1 MKKVALA
8 SLLAIAT
15 SMLCATPIALA
26 QAAASG
32 GGAAQQIT
40 IKDPAEYN
48 DYSNAIS
55 QSSPAAKASAIEAFL
70 TKYPNSVVKEEMLEQ
85 LMAAYQAQNNMD
97 KTVDAAS
104 RLLQADP
111 NNLRALAITVY
122 IKKAQAAQ
130 KSTPADQQPL
140 LDEAA
145 ASAQKGLA
153 APKPANM
160 PDADFEKLKA
170 ATAPIFYSAI
180 AMDDQLKKDYPG
192 AVDNFKK
199 ELAAVPVAQTQTGPQ
214 LNDTYLL
221 GQAYA
226 QQTPPDLKNAVW
238 FLTRAAA
245 YAPPAAKDQIEKAAE
260 YYYNKYH
267 GSMDGFDQVKTLVT
281 QSVLPPDSYN
291 PTAAPP
297 PPSPADQAAK
307 VVATTPDLKTLN
319 LNDKEFILFN
329 GKPEDADKMWDD
341 DEGADLP
348 DSGQGGLGDGGLRA
362 ACGDGRR
369 EGVEHGGLHDQHEE
383 AADHAAGDRHHG
395 ELRRHLRF
403 VHAESEDDH
412 ADRWRATRAGEAGTA
427 CSTPPA
433 RCALNQ
439 ECRCEVREG
448 RPANGPPF
456 LFCGGKAAVDAW

>member
-15 SMLCATPIALA
+15 STLCAAPIALA
-26 QAAASG
+26 QAAAG
-32 GGAAQQIT
+32 GGGAQQIT

-70 TKYPNSVVKEEMLEQ
+70 TKYPNSVVKGEMLEQ
-85 LMAAYQAQNNMD
+85 LMAAYQATNNMD
-97 KTVDAAS
+97 KTVDAAN
-104 RLLQADP
+104 RLLQTDP

-130 KSTPADQQPL
+130 KSTPAEQQPL

-145 ASAQKGLA
+145 ANAQKGIA

-160 PDADFEKLKA
+160 SDADYQKLKD
-170 ATAPIFYSAI
+170 ATTPIFYSAI

-192 AVDNFKK
+192 AEDAFKK
-199 ELAAVPVAQTQTGPQ
+199 ELQAVPAAQTQAGPS

-267 GSMDGFDQVKTLVT
+267 GGMDGFDQVKTLVT

-291 PTAAPP
+291 PTPAPP

-307 VVATTPDLKTLN
+307 VVASTPDLKTLN

-329 GKPEDADKMWDD
+329 GKPEDAGKMWDTMKGQTY
-341 DEGADLP
+341 EIPGKVVSATP
-348 DSGQGGLGDGGLRA
+348 DSVQLAVTDDA
-362 ACGDGRR
+362 KASNT
-369 EGVEHGGLHDQHEE
+369 
-383 AADHAAGDRHHG
+383 ADFTINMKKP
-395 ELRRHLRF
+395 L
-403 VHAESEDDH
+403 
-412 ADRWRATRAGEAGTA
+412 T
-427 CSTPPA
+427 TPPA
-433 RCALNQ
+433 IGNMVNYDATFDSYTQNPKMITLINGTPPAPEKPKPTHRAPAH
-439 ECRCEVREG
+439 
-448 RPANGPPF
+448 RPSH
-456 LFCGGKAAVDAW
+456 

>member
-15 SMLCATPIALA
+15 STLCAAPFALA
-26 QAAASG
+26 QAAAS

-85 LMAAYQAQNNMD
+85 LMAAYQATNNMD
-97 KTVDAAS
+97 KTVDAAQ
-104 RLLQADP
+104 RLLQTDP

-130 KSTPADQQPL
+130 KSTPAEQQPL
-140 LDEAA
+140 LDDAA
-145 ASAQKGLA
+145 ASAQKGIA
-153 APKPANM
+153 AQKPANM
-160 PDADFEKLKA
+160 AQADFDKLKA
-170 ATAPIFYSAI
+170 ATTPIFYSAI
-180 AMDDQLKKDYPG
+180 ALDDQLKKDYPG
-192 AVDNFKK
+192 AEDAFKK
-199 ELAAVPVAQTQTGPQ
+199 ELQAVPPAQTQTGPQ

-238 FLTRAAA
+238 FLTRAAQF
-245 YAPPAAKDQIEKAAE
+245 APPAAKYQIETAAE

-267 GSMDGFDQVKTLVT
+267 GGMDGFDQVKTLVT

-291 PTAAPP
+291 PTPAPP

-307 VVATTPDLKTLN
+307 VVASTPDLKTLN

-329 GKPEDADKMWDD
+329 GKPEDAAKMWDTMKGQTYEIPGKVVSATPESVQLAVTD
-341 DEGADLP
+341 DAKASNTADFTINMKKPL
-348 DSGQGGLGDGGLRA
+348 
-362 ACGDGRR
+362 
-369 EGVEHGGLHDQHEE
+369 
-383 AADHAAGDRHHG
+383 
-395 ELRRHLRF
+395 
-403 VHAESEDDH
+403 
-412 ADRWRATRAGEAGTA
+412 T
-427 CSTPPA
+427 TPPA
-433 RCALNQ
+433 IGTMVNYDATFDSYTQNPKMITLID
-439 ECRCEVREG
+439 G
-448 RPANGPPF
+448 APPAPTKPVHH
-456 LFCGGKAAVDAW
+456 AAPRKRAAQ

>member
-15 SMLCATPIALA
+15 STLCATPIALA
-26 QAAASG
+26 QAAAS

-55 QSSPAAKASAIEAFL
+55 QSSPPAKAAAIEAFV

-85 LMAAYQAQNNMD
+85 LMAAYQATNNMD
-97 KTVDAAS
+97 KTVDAAT
-104 RLLQADP
+104 RLLQTDP
-111 NNLRALAITVY
+111 NNLRALAILVY

-130 KSTPADQQPL
+130 KPTPAEQQPL

-145 ASAQKGLA
+145 ASAQKGIA

-160 PDADFEKLKA
+160 SDADFQKLKD
-170 ATAPIFYSAI
+170 ATTPIFYSAV
-180 AMDDQLKKDYPG
+180 ALDDQLKKDYPG
-192 AVDNFKK
+192 AEEAFKK
-199 ELAAVPVAQTQTGPQ
+199 ELQSIPPAQTQTGPP

-221 GQAYA
+221 GQTYA

-238 FLTRAAA
+238 FLTRAAQ

-267 GSMDGFDQVKTLVT
+267 GGMDGFDQVKTLVT

-291 PTAAPP
+291 PTPAPP

-307 VVATTPDLKTLN
+307 VVASTPDLKSLN

-329 GKPEDADKMWDD
+329 GKPEDAGKMWDTMKGQTYEIPGKVVSATADSVQLAVTD
-341 DEGADLP
+341 DAKASNTADFTINMKKPL
-348 DSGQGGLGDGGLRA
+348 
-362 ACGDGRR
+362 
-369 EGVEHGGLHDQHEE
+369 
-383 AADHAAGDRHHG
+383 
-395 ELRRHLRF
+395 
-403 VHAESEDDH
+403 
-412 ADRWRATRAGEAGTA
+412 T
-427 CSTPPA
+427 TPPA
-433 RCALNQ
+433 IGTMVNYDATFDSYTQNPKMITLINGAPPAP
-439 ECRCEVREG
+439 VRHTPTH
-448 RPANGPPF
+448 RRTQ
-456 LFCGGKAAVDAW
+456 

>member
-26 QAAASG
+26 QAAAG
-32 GGAAQQIT
+32 GGGAQQIT

-70 TKYPNSVVKEEMLEQ
+70 TKYPNSVVKVSMLEE
-85 LMAAYQAQNNMD
+85 LLAAYQAQNNMD
-97 KTVDAAS
+97 KTVDTAG
-104 RLLQADP
+104 RVLQADP
-111 NNLRALAITVY
+111 NNLRALAIRVY

-145 ASAQKGLA
+145 ADAQKGLA
-153 APKPANM
+153 APKPEAM
-160 PDADFEKLKA
+160 PQADFDKLKA

-180 AMDDQLKKDYPG
+180 ALDNQLKKDYAG
-192 AVDNFKK
+192 AEEAFKK
-199 ELAAVPVAQTQTGPQ
+199 ELAAVPIAQTQTGPQ

-267 GSMDGFDQVKTLVT
+267 GSMEGFDQVKTLVT

-307 VVATTPDLKTLN
+307 VVSTTPDLKTLN

-329 GKPEDADKMWDD
+329 GKPEDAGKMWDTMKGQTYEIPGKVVSATADSVQLAVTD
-341 DEGADLP
+341 DAKASNTADFTINMKKPL
-348 DSGQGGLGDGGLRA
+348 
-362 ACGDGRR
+362 
-369 EGVEHGGLHDQHEE
+369 
-383 AADHAAGDRHHG
+383 
-395 ELRRHLRF
+395 
-403 VHAESEDDH
+403 
-412 ADRWRATRAGEAGTA
+412 T
-427 CSTPPA
+427 TPPA
-433 RCALNQ
+433 IGT
-439 ECRCEVREG
+439 EVNYDATFDSYTQNPKMITLIDG
-448 RPANGPPF
+448 APPAPTKPARR
-456 LFCGGKAAVDAW
+456 AAPRKRAAH

>member
-15 SMLCATPIALA
+15 SMLCSTPIALA
-26 QAAASG
+26 QAAAAG
-32 GGAAQQIT
+32 GGAQQIT

-85 LMAAYQAQNNMD
+85 LMAAYQAQNNLD
-97 KTVDAAS
+97 KTVDAAQ
-104 RLLQADP
+104 RLLQLDP

-145 ASAQKGLA
+145 ANAQKGLA

-160 PDADFEKLKA
+160 SDADFQKLKA

-192 AVDNFKK
+192 AEDNFKK
-199 ELAAVPVAQTQTGPQ
+199 ELAAVPPAQTQTGPQ

-226 QQTPPDLKNAVW
+226 QANPPDLKNAVW

-267 GSMDGFDQVKTLVT
+267 GGMDGFDQVKSLVT

-291 PTAAPP
+291 PTPAPP

-307 VVATTPDLKTLN
+307 VVASTPDLKTLN

-329 GKPEDADKMWDD
+329 GKPEDAAKMWDTMKGQTYEIPGKVVSATPESVQLAVTD
-341 DEGADLP
+341 DAKASNTADFTINMKKPL
-348 DSGQGGLGDGGLRA
+348 A
-362 ACGDGRR
+362 
-369 EGVEHGGLHDQHEE
+369 
-383 AADHAAGDRHHG
+383 
-395 ELRRHLRF
+395 
-403 VHAESEDDH
+403 
-412 ADRWRATRAGEAGTA
+412 
-427 CSTPPA
+427 TPPA
-433 RCALNQ
+433 IGTMVNYVATFDSYSQNPKMITLIN
-439 ECRCEVREG
+439 G
-448 RPANGPPF
+448 APPAPE
-456 LFCGGKAAVDAW
+456 KAARHTPAHRRATQ

>member
-32 GGAAQQIT
+32 GAADQIT

-55 QSSPAAKASAIEAFL
+55 QSSPAAKASAIEGFL

-104 RLLQADP
+104 RLLQTDP

-122 IKKAQAAQ
+122 IKKSQAAQ
-130 KSTPADQQPL
+130 KSTPAEQQPL
-140 LDEAA
+140 LDDAA

-160 PDADFEKLKA
+160 PQADFDKLKS
-170 ATAPIFYSAI
+170 ATAPIFYGAI
-180 AMDDQLKKDYPG
+180 ALDDQLKKDYPG

-226 QQTPPDLKNAVW
+226 QQTPPDLKNAAW
-238 FLTRAAA
+238 FLTRAAQF
-245 YAPPAAKDQIEKAAE
+245 APAQAKPQIEKAAE
-260 YYYNKYH
+260 YFYNKYH
-267 GSMDGFDQVKTLVT
+267 GSMDGYPAVQALAKTNLF
-281 QSVLPPDSYN
+281 PPAEYN
-291 PTAAPP
+291 PTPAPP
-297 PPSPADQAAK
+297 PPSPADLAAQT
-307 VVATTPDLKTLN
+307 VASTPDLKTLS
-319 LNDKEFILFN
+319 LGDQEFILFN
-329 GKPEDADKMWDD
+329 GKPEDAQKVWDVLKGHRVQVPGTVISATPESVQLAVTED
-341 DEGADLP
+341 NKQSKKADFTVNMKTPLKSVP
-348 DSGQGGLGDGGLRA
+348 AIGSTVTYDATFDSYTANPPMITLSDG
-362 ACGDGRR
+362 
-369 EGVEHGGLHDQHEE
+369 E
-383 AADHAAGDRHHG
+383 
-395 ELRRHLRF
+395 
-403 VHAESEDDH
+403 
-412 ADRWRATRAGEAGTA
+412 
-427 CSTPPA
+427 PPA
-433 RCALNQ
+433 KA
-439 ECRCEVREG
+439 
-448 RPANGPPF
+448 PA
-456 LFCGGKAAVDAW
+456 ARRRAR

>member
-1 MKKVALA
+1 MKKIALA

-15 SMLCATPIALA
+15 STLCATPIALA
-26 QAAASG
+26 QAAAGG

-70 TKYPNSVVKEEMLEQ
+70 TKYPNSVVKEDMLEQ
-85 LMAAYQAQNNMD
+85 LMAAYQATNNMD

-104 RLLQADP
+104 RLLQVDP

-122 IKKAQAAQ
+122 LKKAQAAQ
-130 KSTPADQQPL
+130 KTTPAEQQPL

-153 APKPANM
+153 APKPANL
-160 PDADFEKLKA
+160 PEADYQKLKA
-170 ATAPIFYSAI
+170 AVTPIFYSAI
-180 AMDDQLKKDYPG
+180 AMDAQLKKDY
-192 AVDNFKK
+192 ATAEDNFKK
-199 ELAAVPVAQTQTGPQ
+199 ELQSVPQAQTQTGPT

-226 QQTPPDLKNAVW
+226 QQNPPDLKNAVW

-267 GSMDGFDQVKTLVT
+267 GSMDGFDQVKSLVT

-291 PTAAPP
+291 PTPAPP

-307 VVATTPDLKTLN
+307 VVATTPDLTTLN

-329 GKPEDADKMWDD
+329 GKPEDAGKMWDTMK
-341 DEGADLP
+341 GQTYQIPGKVVSATP
-348 DSGQGGLGDGGLRA
+348 DSVQLAVTDDA
-362 ACGDGRR
+362 KASNT
-369 EGVEHGGLHDQHEE
+369 
-383 AADHAAGDRHHG
+383 ADFTINMKKP
-395 ELRRHLRF
+395 L
-403 VHAESEDDH
+403 
-412 ADRWRATRAGEAGTA
+412 T
-427 CSTPPA
+427 TPPA
-433 RCALNQ
+433 IGTDVTYDATFDSYTQNPKMITLIN
-439 ECRCEVREG
+439 G
-448 RPANGPPF
+448 APPAPEKPARRTPTHRR
-456 LFCGGKAAVDAW
+456 AAH

>member
-1 MKKVALA
+1 
-8 SLLAIAT
+8 
-15 SMLCATPIALA
+15 MLCATPIALA
-26 QAAASG
+26 QAAAAG
-32 GGAAQQIT
+32 GQSSIT

-55 QSSPAAKASAIEAFL
+55 QSSPAAKSAAIEAYL
-70 TKYPNSVVKEEMLEQ
+70 TKYPNSVVKVQMLEQ
-85 LMAAYQAQNNMD
+85 LMAAYQGQNNMD
-97 KTVDAAS
+97 KTVDAAQ
-104 RLLQADP
+104 RLLQVDP

-145 ASAQKGLA
+145 ADAQKGLA
-153 APKPANM
+153 APKPADVS
-160 PDADFEKLKA
+160 DADFQKLKDA
-170 ATAPIFYSAI
+170 VTPIFYSAI

-192 AVDNFKK
+192 AEDAFKK
-199 ELAAVPVAQTQTGPQ
+199 ELQAVPAAQTQTGPA

-245 YAPPAAKDQIEKAAE
+245 FAPPAAKDQIEKAAE

-291 PTAAPP
+291 PTQFI

-307 VVATTPDLKTLN
+307 VVASTPDLKTLN

-329 GKPEDADKMWDD
+329 GKPEDAGKMWDTMKGQTYEIPGKVVSATADSVQLAVTD
-341 DEGADLP
+341 DAKASNTADFTINMKKPL
-348 DSGQGGLGDGGLRA
+348 
-362 ACGDGRR
+362 
-369 EGVEHGGLHDQHEE
+369 
-383 AADHAAGDRHHG
+383 
-395 ELRRHLRF
+395 
-403 VHAESEDDH
+403 
-412 ADRWRATRAGEAGTA
+412 T
-427 CSTPPA
+427 TPPA
-433 RCALNQ
+433 IGTMVNYDATFDSYTQNPKMITLID
-439 ECRCEVREG
+439 G
-448 RPANGPPF
+448 TPPAPAKKTPVHH
-456 LFCGGKAAVDAW
+456 AAPHKRAQ

>member
-32 GGAAQQIT
+32 GQSSIT

-70 TKYPNSVVKEEMLEQ
+70 TKYPNSVVKVQMLGL
-85 LMAAYQAQNNMD
+85 LMAAYEAQNNTD
-97 KTVDAAS
+97 KTVDAAG
-104 RLLQADP
+104 RLLQVDP
-111 NNLRALAITVY
+111 NDLRALAITVY
-122 IKKAQAAQ
+122 LKKAQAAQ

-145 ASAQKGLA
+145 ADAQKGLA
-153 APKPANM
+153 APKPADT
-160 PDADFEKLKA
+160 PQADFDKLKA
-170 ATAPIFYSAI
+170 ATAPIFYGAI

-192 AVDNFKK
+192 AEDNFKK
-199 ELAAVPVAQTQTGPQ
+199 ELGSVPVASTQTGPQ

-226 QQTPPDLKNAVW
+226 QQTPPDLKSAVW

-307 VVATTPDLKTLN
+307 VVSTTPDLKTLN

-329 GKPEDADKMWDD
+329 GKPEDAGKMWDTMKGQTYEIPGKVVSATADSVQLAVTD
-341 DEGADLP
+341 DAKASNTADFTVNMKKPL
-348 DSGQGGLGDGGLRA
+348 
-362 ACGDGRR
+362 
-369 EGVEHGGLHDQHEE
+369 
-383 AADHAAGDRHHG
+383 
-395 ELRRHLRF
+395 
-403 VHAESEDDH
+403 
-412 ADRWRATRAGEAGTA
+412 T
-427 CSTPPA
+427 TPPA
-433 RCALNQ
+433 IGTMVNYDATFDSYTQNPKMITLIDGAPPAPEKPTRRAAP
-439 ECRCEVREG
+439 RK
-448 RPANGPPF
+448 RPA
-456 LFCGGKAAVDAW
+456 AQ

>member
-15 SMLCATPIALA
+15 STLCATPIALA
-26 QAAASG
+26 QAAAAP
-32 GGAAQQIT
+32 GGASQQIT

-70 TKYPNSVVKEEMLEQ
+70 TKYPNSVVKAEMLEQ
-85 LMAAYQAQNNMD
+85 LMAAYQATNNMD

-104 RLLQADP
+104 RLLQTDP

-130 KSTPADQQPL
+130 KSTPAEQQPL
-140 LDEAA
+140 LDDAA
-145 ASAQKGLA
+145 ASAQKGIA

-160 PDADFEKLKA
+160 PDADFQKLKD
-170 ATAPIFYSAI
+170 ATTPIFYGAI
-180 AMDDQLKKDYPG
+180 AMDDQLKKDYAG
-192 AVDNFKK
+192 AVEAFRK
-199 ELAAVPVAQTQTGPQ
+199 ELQAVPAAQTQTGAT

-238 FLTRAAA
+238 FLTRAAQ

-267 GSMDGFDQVKTLVT
+267 GGMDGFDQVKTQVT

-291 PTAAPP
+291 PTPAPP

-307 VVATTPDLKTLN
+307 VVASTPDLKTLN

-329 GKPEDADKMWDD
+329 GKPEDAGKMWDTMKGQTYEIPGKVVSATADSVQLAVTD
-341 DEGADLP
+341 DAKASNTADFTINMKKPL
-348 DSGQGGLGDGGLRA
+348 
-362 ACGDGRR
+362 
-369 EGVEHGGLHDQHEE
+369 
-383 AADHAAGDRHHG
+383 
-395 ELRRHLRF
+395 
-403 VHAESEDDH
+403 
-412 ADRWRATRAGEAGTA
+412 T
-427 CSTPPA
+427 TPPA
-433 RCALNQ
+433 IGAMVNYDATFDSYTQNPKMITLID
-439 ECRCEVREG
+439 G
-448 RPANGPPF
+448 APPAAAK
-456 LFCGGKAAVDAW
+456 KAPAHRAAPRKRAQQ

>member
-15 SMLCATPIALA
+15 SMLCTTPIALA
-26 QAAASG
+26 QAAAGSG
-32 GGAAQQIT
+32 GQQIT

-97 KTVDAAS
+97 KTVDAAG
-104 RLLQADP
+104 RLLQIDP

-145 ASAQKGLA
+145 ADAQKGLA

-160 PDADFEKLKA
+160 PDADFQKLKA
-170 ATAPIFYSAI
+170 TIDPIFYSAI
-180 AMDDQLKKDYPG
+180 ALDDQLKKDYPG
-192 AVDNFKK
+192 AEDNFKK
-199 ELAAVPVAQTQTGPQ
+199 ELQAVPAAQSQTGFE

-238 FLTRAAA
+238 FLTRAAQ
-245 YAPPAAKDQIEKAAE
+245 YAPPGAKDQIEKAAE

-267 GSMDGFDQVKTLVT
+267 GSMDGFDQVKTQVT
-281 QSVLPPDSYN
+281 QSVLPPASYN

-329 GKPEDADKMWDD
+329 GKPEDAGKMWDTMKGQTYQIPGKVVSATPTSVQLAVTD
-341 DEGADLP
+341 DAKASNTADFTVNMKKPL
-348 DSGQGGLGDGGLRA
+348 
-362 ACGDGRR
+362 
-369 EGVEHGGLHDQHEE
+369 
-383 AADHAAGDRHHG
+383 
-395 ELRRHLRF
+395 
-403 VHAESEDDH
+403 
-412 ADRWRATRAGEAGTA
+412 T
-427 CSTPPA
+427 TPPA
-433 RCALNQ
+433 IGTMVSYDATFDSYTQNPKMITLIN
-439 ECRCEVREG
+439 G
-448 RPANGPPF
+448 APPAPEKPARRTTTRRH
-456 LFCGGKAAVDAW
+456 AAQ